1 MININVFFKKEH
13 NNGPLTEH
21 ENTGPQFQI
30 LFKNNLKINTKS
42 GFDVYIGFKKQNKL
56 SIF

>member
-21 ENTGPQFQI
+21 YTGPQFQI